1 MSKIV
6 DLSKFNLVDNW
17 LKVKAAVDAVIL
29 RLGYRGAH
37 TGTITYDP
45 RYLEYMAACQKHGIP
60 TMIYF
65 FPCSIT
71 TAEAEAEANFIISAA
86 KKVKLCGPIWLDSE
100 VVYQDRSG
108 RSDKLGKADR
118 TKYLNVI
125 LRRLHEAGYKCG
137 VYASKSWFSGNL
149 NDADLEPY
157 CQRWVAQWADQL
169 TYSGHDV
176 ALWQYTNSGS
186 IPGINGRVDISR
198 CYIALDGSNGT
209 QAVSSGVTRTDIVQQ
224 VCSWEGWSERNGKF
238 KIIIDIYNKYLPAA
252 VKTGTLNYTV
262 KYSDEWCATGASG
275 AYIQAG
281 APELFPIECGC
292 PRNIELAKKMGIWE
306 EADNHVPRLAEA
318 VMYDWDDSGYGD
330 NTGTADHIG
339 IVIDVDEQAGTFT
352 VMECN
357 KDEAVGRRVMRI
369 NGRYIRGFICPK
381 FVDDTTGESK
391 TPETKATT
399 EKATKTAGGY
409 EISGTGTPSKK
420 AIFTGILKNGMKV
433 TARRQPKVSGE
444 PCSFSPVTGLTR
456 ITICDYII
464 TDKKWAYCCV
474 GGKYGFILA
483 SSISAYLRTPKQSM
497 DKVIEWVL
505 ADDFG
510 KKEIRWNALKTLGYD
525 ADAVQQKIDEMY
537 GKKKASTDRG
547 PQRVYNLMKPYIDS
561 KTAHKDFIRE
571 YNAFIDWY
579 NKKYGT
585 KHSKIDDSN
594 AWCTEFLQLMF
605 YKAGYLDL
613 IGYGK
618 QAKTLMDNAIKKGTW
633 KAGTSDIIYGD
644 IVVYQDSKGNPN
656 HSEFA
661 LGGKDFVSGN
671 YNGGVHKRH
680 RSNLGT
686 VKGRIRPKYPK
697 DSKEDDS
704 TNNRVRLYAPR
715 FWENDPDYFGDE
727 TIFIEGKKGTIFDTG
742 MYGSL
747 AVSKLKAL
755 NLDEINIIITH
766 PHSDHTGNVKIMV
779 DSLPVKHVYL
789 PDQSGIRKYQKS
801 YAERM
806 DSIADH
812 CKKKG
817 VPVTWLKMGD
827 SFTVGSLRIQC
838 LFQAD
843 ADKLKKKDG
852 HHFINN
858 MSMVYKVFAGS
869 WRILI
874 GGDLSAE
881 GILQMMA
888 SGVDFSCDGF
898 KFFWHGD
905 RGGIKEAFVKAIK
918 GVLFAFTQYEHPE
931 GKGNGR
937 TSTYNLLR
945 DIGAFVARAY
955 EDGEINVDFQG
966 NTAKLTTS
974 LGITRTFV
982 KKQSAY
988 KVCLTTKA
996 KAEKGSGLLAI
1007 EPEDYTAKEVQTLK
1021 SAGYTVLAYL
1031 SVGSVSDE
1039 RSYYKQLEPYTL
1051 RRLDDWEHERY
1062 LDVCE
1067 PAVQDWLINRGMAL
1081 LNAGYDGIWADNI
1094 DVYEEYPSDAAYK
1107 GITRILQALYPHGYI
1122 MINGGMEYM
1131 LRSISQK
1138 ARVAHGVT
1146 QEEAFSLITDYDGR
1160 GTFGAQIVSE
1170 SLEYQKY
1177 ISKAMGAGMEAYLLE
1192 YTRDANLKKKIVNYC
1207 EASGAGYY
1215 ISEDV
1220 DL

>member
-1 MSKIV
+1 MSKTAI
-6 DLSKFNLVDNW
+6 DLSKFNSVENW

-45 RYLEYMAACQKHGIP
+45 RYLEYMTACQKHGIP

-65 FPCSIT
+65 FPCSVT
-71 TAEAEAEANFIISAA
+71 VAEAEAEANFIISAA
-86 KKVKLCGPIWLDSE
+86 SKVNLCGPIWLDSE

-108 RSDKLGKADR
+108 RSDNLGKADR

-125 LRRLHEAGYKCG
+125 LRRLHDAGYECG
-137 VYASKSWFSGNL
+137 VYASKSWFAGNL
-149 NDADLEPY
+149 NDSNLEPY
-157 CQRWVAQWADQL
+157 CLRWVAQWADEL
-169 TYSGHDV
+169 TYTGHDV
-176 ALWQYTNSGS
+176 ALWQYTNNGS
-186 IPGINGRVDISR
+186 IPGINGRVDVSK
-198 CYIALDGSNGT
+198 CYIALDGSKGSE
-209 QAVSSGVTRTDIVQQ
+209 AVSSGVTRTDIVEQI
-224 VCSWEGWSERNGKF
+224 CSWEGWSESNGKH

-306 EADNHVPRLAEA
+306 EVDNHVPRLAEA
-318 VMYDWDDSGYGD
+318 VLYDWDDSGYGD

-409 EISGTGTPSKK
+409 EISGTGTPTKK
-420 AIFTGILKNGMKV
+420 ALFTGILKNGMKV

-444 PCSFSPVTGLTR
+444 PCSFSPITGLTR
-456 ITICDYII
+456 ITICDYIT

-474 GGKYGFILA
+474 GGKYGYILE
-483 SSISAYLRTPKQSM
+483 SSIRDYVRTGGKSI
-497 DKVIEWVL
+497 DKVVQWVF
-505 ADDFG
+505 DNDFG
-510 KKEIRWNALKTLGYD
+510 TLETRRKCLEDLGYD
-525 ADAVQQKIDEMY
+525 YDAVQS
-537 GKKKASTDRG
+537 A
-547 PQRVYNLMKPYIDS
+547 V
-561 KTAHKDFIRE
+561 
-571 YNAFIDWY
+571 
-579 NKKYGT
+579 
-585 KHSKIDDSN
+585 
-594 AWCTEFLQLMF
+594 
-605 YKAGYLDL
+605 
-613 IGYGK
+613 
-618 QAKTLMDNAIKKGTW
+618 
-633 KAGTSDIIYGD
+633 
-644 IVVYQDSKGNPN
+644 
-656 HSEFA
+656 
-661 LGGKDFVSGN
+661 
-671 YNGGVHKRH
+671 
-680 RSNLGT
+680 T
-686 VKGRIRPKYPK
+686 VKVRERETAESPSIRM
-697 DSKEDDS
+697 
-704 TNNRVRLYAPR
+704 YAPR
-715 FWENDPDYFGDE
+715 FWENGSDYFGDE
-727 TIFIEGKKGTIFDTG
+727 TIFIEGKKATVFDTG
-742 MYGSL
+742 MKGSL
-747 AVSKLKAL
+747 AVSKVKAL
-755 NLDEINIIITH
+755 GLDAITIVITH
-766 PHSDHTGNVKIMV
+766 PHGDHTGNVKVMV
-779 DSLPVKHVYL
+779 DSLPVKRVYL
-789 PDQSGIRKYQKS
+789 PNVDGIRKYQKS

-806 DSIADH
+806 DDIAAH

-817 VPVTWLKMGD
+817 VPVTRVKMGD
-827 SFTVGSLRIQC
+827 SFSVGSLKVDCI
-838 LFQAD
+838 FQAN
-843 ADKLKKKDG
+843 ADKLKEKDT

-881 GILQMMA
+881 GILQMLA
-888 SGVDFSCDGF
+888 AGVDCSCDGF

-905 RGGIKEAFVKAIK
+905 RGGIKEAFAKAIK

-937 TSTYNLLR
+937 TDTYNLLR
-945 DIGAFVARAY
+945 NIGAFVARAY
-955 EDGEINVDFQG
+955 EDGEININLQG
-966 NTAKLTTS
+966 QTAKLITS
-974 LGITRTFV
+974 LGVARTFI
-982 KKQSAY
+982 KKQTAY
-988 KVCLTTKA
+988 KVNLTTKV
-996 KAEKGSGLLAI
+996 KADKGSGLLAI
-1007 EPEDYTAKEVQTLK
+1007 EPEDYTAKEVQALK
-1021 SAGYTVLAYL
+1021 RAGYTVLAYM

-1039 RSYYKQLEPYTL
+1039 RTYYKQLEPYTL

-1067 PAVQDWLINRGMAL
+1067 PAVQDWAINQGMKF
-1081 LNAGYDGIWADNI
+1081 LNAGYDGLWIDNL
-1094 DVYEEYPSDAAYK
+1094 DVYEEYPSDNAYK

-1122 MINGGMEYM
+1122 MVNGGMEYM
-1131 LRSISQK
+1131 LRSINQK
-1138 ARVAHGVT
+1138 IRVAHGVT
-1146 QEEAFSLITDYDGR
+1146 QEEVFSLITDYSGR

-1192 YTRDANLKKKIVNYC
+1192 YTRDAKLKEKIINYC
-1207 EASGAGYY
+1207 NASGAGYY

>member
-1 MSKIV
+1 MSKKVI
-6 DLSKFNLVDNW
+6 DLSKFNPVDDW
-17 LKVKAAVDAVIL
+17 QKVKAAVGAVIL

-45 RYLEYMAACQKHGIP
+45 RYLEYMSACQKHGIP

-71 TAEAEAEANFIISAA
+71 VVEAEAEANFIIAAA
-86 KKVKLCGPIWLDSE
+86 KKVKLAGPIWLDSE

-108 RSDKLGKADR
+108 RSDKLGKAER

-125 LRRLHEAGYKCG
+125 LRRLHEAGYECG
-137 VYASKSWFSGNL
+137 VYASKSWFAGNL
-149 NDADLEPY
+149 NDADLESY
-157 CQRWVAQWADQL
+157 CLRWVAQWADRL
-169 TYSGHDV
+169 TYTGHDV
-176 ALWQYTNSGS
+176 ALWQYTNNGAVA
-186 IPGINGRVDISR
+186 GVEGRVDLSR
-198 CYIALDGSNGT
+198 CYIELGGAKDT
-209 QAVSSGVTRTDIVQQ
+209 QAVSYGVTRTDIVQQ
-224 VCSWEGWSERNGKF
+224 ICSWEGWSESNGKYR
-238 KIIIDIYNKYLPAA
+238 IIIDIYNKYLPTA

-292 PRNIELAKKMGIWE
+292 PRMITLAKKMGIWE
-306 EADNHVPRLAEA
+306 EADNHVPKLAEG
-318 VMYDWDDSGYGD
+318 VLYDWQDSGSGD
-330 NTGTADHIG
+330 NTGVADHIG
-339 IVIDVDEQAGTFT
+339 LVIDVDEKAGTFT

-357 KDEAVGRRVMRI
+357 KDEAVGRRVMKI

-381 FVDDTTGESK
+381 FANDTNV
-391 TPETKATT
+391 PTKAVT
-399 EKATKTAGGY
+399 EKTVATTPAKNPGGY

-420 AIFTGILKNGMKV
+420 AIFTGILINGMKI

-444 PCSFSPVTGLTR
+444 PCSFSPIAGLTR
-456 ITICDYII
+456 ITICDYIT

-474 GGKYGFILA
+474 GGKYGYILE
-483 SSISAYLRTPKQSM
+483 SSIRDYVRKGGQSIT
-497 DKVIEWVL
+497 KVVQWVL
-505 ADDFG
+505 DNDFG
-510 KKEIRWNALKTLGYD
+510 TLETRRKCLEDLGYD
-525 ADAVQQKIDEMY
+525 YDVVQSAV
-537 GKKKASTDRG
+537 
-547 PQRVYNLMKPYIDS
+547 
-561 KTAHKDFIRE
+561 TAKVRARETAESPSIR
-571 YNAFIDWY
+571 
-579 NKKYGT
+579 
-585 KHSKIDDSN
+585 
-594 AWCTEFLQLMF
+594 M
-605 YKAGYLDL
+605 
-613 IGYGK
+613 
-618 QAKTLMDNAIKKGTW
+618 
-633 KAGTSDIIYGD
+633 
-644 IVVYQDSKGNPN
+644 
-656 HSEFA
+656 
-661 LGGKDFVSGN
+661 
-671 YNGGVHKRH
+671 
-680 RSNLGT
+680 
-686 VKGRIRPKYPK
+686 
-697 DSKEDDS
+697 
-704 TNNRVRLYAPR
+704 YAPR
-715 FWENDPDYFGDE
+715 FWENGSDYFGDE
-727 TIFIEGKKGTIFDTG
+727 TIFVEGKKATVFDTG
-742 MYGSL
+742 MKGSL
-747 AVSKLKAL
+747 AVSKVKAL
-755 NLDEINIIITH
+755 GLDAITIVITH
-766 PHSDHTGNVKIMV
+766 PHADHTGNVKTMV

-789 PDQSGIRKYQKS
+789 PDVSGIRKYQKS
-801 YAERM
+801 YAERI
-806 DSIADH
+806 DDIAEY
-812 CKKKG
+812 CKGKG

-827 SFTVGSLRIQC
+827 SFSVGSLKVDCI
-838 LFQAD
+838 FQAN
-843 ADKLKKKDG
+843 ADKLQEKDG

-858 MSMVYKVFAGS
+858 MSMVYKAFAGS

-881 GILQMMA
+881 GILQMLA
-888 SGVDFSCDGF
+888 AGVDLSCDGF

-918 GVLFAFTQYEHPE
+918 GVLLSFTQYEHPE

-937 TSTYNLLR
+937 ADTYNLLR
-945 DIGAFVARAY
+945 NIGAFVVRAY

-982 KKQSAY
+982 KRQTAY
-988 KVCLTTKA
+988 KVSLTTKA
-996 KAEKGSGLLAI
+996 KPDKGSGLLAI
-1007 EPEDYTAKEVQTLK
+1007 EPEDYSVAEVQALK

-1031 SVGSVSDE
+1031 SVGSVDE
-1039 RSYYKQLEPYTL
+1039 RRNYYKQLEPYTL

-1067 PAVQDWLINRGMAL
+1067 PAVQDWAINQGMKF
-1081 LNAGYDGIWADNI
+1081 LNAGYDGLWIDNL
-1094 DVYEEYPSDAAYK
+1094 DAYEEYPSDAAYK

-1131 LRSISQK
+1131 IRAISQK

-1146 QEEAFSLITDYDGR
+1146 QEEVFSLITDYSGR
-1160 GTFGAQIVSE
+1160 GTFGAQIASE

>member
-1 MSKIV
+1 MSKKVV
-6 DLSKFNLVDNW
+6 DLSKFNPVDDW
-17 LKVKAAVDAVIL
+17 LKVKAAVDAAIL

-45 RYLEYMAACQKHGIP
+45 KYLEYMAACQKHGIP

-71 TAEAEAEANFIISAA
+71 VAEAEAEANFIIAAA
-86 KKVKLCGPIWLDSE
+86 KKVKLAGPIWLDSE

-108 RSDKLGKADR
+108 RSDNLGKADR

-125 LRRLHEAGYKCG
+125 LRRLHEAGYECG
-137 VYASKSWFSGNL
+137 VYASKSWFAGNL
-149 NDADLEPY
+149 NDSGLEPY
-157 CQRWVAQWADQL
+157 CLRWVAQWADQL
-169 TYSGHDV
+169 TYTGHDV
-176 ALWQYTNSGS
+176 AMWQYTNSGS

-238 KIIIDIYNKYLPAA
+238 KIIIDIYNKYLSTAI
-252 VKTGTLNYTV
+252 KYGTLNYTV
-262 KYSDEWCATGASG
+262 KYSDEWCATGASA

-306 EADNHVPRLAEA
+306 EADNHVPKLAEA
-318 VMYDWDDSGYGD
+318 VLYDWEDSGSGD
-330 NTGTADHIG
+330 NTGVADHIG
-339 IVIDVDEQAGTFT
+339 LVIDVDEKAGTFT

-357 KDEAVGRRVMRI
+357 KDETVGRRVMRI

-381 FVDDTTGESK
+381 FAEDTGVPAK
-391 TPETKATT
+391 IIETKTA
-399 EKATKTAGGY
+399 KTAGGY

-456 ITICDYII
+456 ISVCDYIT

-474 GGKYGFILA
+474 GGKYGYILE
-483 SSISAYLRTPKQSM
+483 SSIRDYVRKGGQSIA
-497 DKVIEWVL
+497 KVVQWVL
-505 ADDFG
+505 DNDFG
-510 KKEIRWNALKTLGYD
+510 TLEIRRKCLEDLKYD
-525 ADAVQQKIDEMY
+525 YDAVQS
-537 GKKKASTDRG
+537 A
-547 PQRVYNLMKPYIDS
+547 V
-561 KTAHKDFIRE
+561 TAK
-571 YNAFIDWY
+571 
-579 NKKYGT
+579 
-585 KHSKIDDSN
+585 
-594 AWCTEFLQLMF
+594 
-605 YKAGYLDL
+605 
-613 IGYGK
+613 
-618 QAKTLMDNAIKKGTW
+618 
-633 KAGTSDIIYGD
+633 
-644 IVVYQDSKGNPN
+644 
-656 HSEFA
+656 
-661 LGGKDFVSGN
+661 
-671 YNGGVHKRH
+671 VHKREPAENP
-680 RSNLGT
+680 S
-686 VKGRIRPKYPK
+686 I
-697 DSKEDDS
+697 
-704 TNNRVRLYAPR
+704 RLYAPR
-715 FWENDPDYFGDE
+715 FWDNNPKFFGDE
-727 TIFIEGKKGTIFDTG
+727 TIFIEGKKVTVFDTG
-742 MYGSL
+742 MKGSL
-747 AVSKLKAL
+747 AVSKVKAL
-755 NLDEINIIITH
+755 NPESVTIVLTH
-766 PHSDHTGNVKIMV
+766 PHADHTGCAKDMV

-789 PDQSGIRKYQKS
+789 PDQSGVRKYQKS

-806 DSIADH
+806 DDIASY

-827 SFTVGSLRIQC
+827 SFTIGSLKVNCI
-838 LFQAD
+838 FQAN
-843 ADKLKKKDG
+843 ADKLKEKDT

-858 MSMVYKVFAGS
+858 MSMVYKVTVGL

-881 GILQMMA
+881 GILQMM
-888 SGVDFSCDGF
+888 SKGVDYSCDVL

-905 RGGIKEAFVKAIK
+905 RGGIKTAFANSLK
-918 GVLFAFTQYEHPE
+918 GVQIAYTQYEKKE

-937 TSTYNLLR
+937 ADTYNLLR
-945 DIGAFVARAY
+945 NVGAFVARAY
-955 EDGEINVDFQG
+955 EDGEISIDFHG
-966 NTAKLTTS
+966 STAKLTTS
-974 LGITRTFV
+974 LGVTRTFV
-982 KKQSAY
+982 KRQNAY
-988 KVCLTTKA
+988 KVSLTTKA
-996 KAEKGSGLLAI
+996 KPDKGSGLLAI
-1007 EPEDYTAKEVQTLK
+1007 EPEDYTAAEVQALK
-1021 SAGYTVLAYL
+1021 RAGYTVLAYL

-1039 RSYYKQLEPYTL
+1039 RNYYKQLEKYTL

-1081 LNAGYDGIWADNI
+1081 LNAGYDGIWADNT
-1094 DVYEEYPSDAAYK
+1094 DVFEEYPSDAAYK

-1122 MINGGMEYM
+1122 MINGGIEYVSKAIANHA
-1131 LRSISQK
+1131 SI
-1138 ARVAHGVT
+1138 AHGVT
-1146 QEEAFSLITDYDGR
+1146 QEEVFSLITDYTAPGE
-1160 GTFGAQIVSE
+1160 FGAQIASE
-1170 SLEYQKY
+1170 SREYQQY
-1177 ISKAMGAGMEAYLLE
+1177 LVKAMGAGMEAYLLE

>member
-1 MSKIV
+1 MSKTVI
-6 DLSKFNLVDNW
+6 DLSKFNLVDDW
-17 LKVKAAVDAVIL
+17 PKVKAAVDAVVL

-45 RYLEYMAACQKHGIP
+45 KYQEYMTACQKHGIP

-71 TAEAEAEANFIISAA
+71 VAEAEAEANFIISAA

-108 RSDKLGKADR
+108 RSDKLGMGAR
-118 TKYLNVI
+118 TQYLNVI
-125 LRRLHEAGYKCG
+125 LRRLHEAGYECG
-137 VYASKSWFSGNL
+137 VYASKSWFAGNL
-149 NDADLEPY
+149 NDSELEPY
-157 CQRWVAQWADQL
+157 CLRWVAQWADQL
-169 TYSGHDV
+169 TYSSHDV
-176 ALWQYTNSGS
+176 AMWQYTNNGAVA
-186 IPGINGRVDISR
+186 GVEGRVDLSH
-198 CYIALDGSNGT
+198 CYIELGGAKET
-209 QAVSSGVTRTDIVQQ
+209 QAVSSRVSRTDIVQQ
-224 VCSWEGWSERNGKF
+224 ICSWEGWSESNGKYR
-238 KIIIDIYNKYLPAA
+238 IIIDIYNKYLSTAI
-252 VKTGTLNYTV
+252 KYGTLNYTV
-262 KYSDEWCATGASG
+262 KYSDEWCATGASA

-292 PRNIELAKKMGIWE
+292 PRNIELAKKMGIWV
-306 EADNHVPRLAEA
+306 EADNHVPRLADA
-318 VMYDWDDSGYGD
+318 VLYDWQDSGSGD

-357 KDEAVGRRVMRI
+357 KDEAVGRRLMRI

-381 FVDDTTGESK
+381 FAKDTDAPNK
-391 TPETKATT
+391 IIETKAV
-399 EKATKTAGGY
+399 KTAGGY

-420 AIFTGILKNGMKV
+420 VLFTGILKLTMKV

-456 ITICDYII
+456 ITICDYIT

-474 GGKYGFILA
+474 GGKYGYILE
-483 SSISAYLRTPKQSM
+483 SSIRDYVRKGGQSIAKVVQWVM
-497 DKVIEWVL
+497 D
-505 ADDFG
+505 DDFG
-510 KKEIRWNALKTLGYD
+510 TLDTRRKCLESLGYD
-525 ADAVQQKIDEMY
+525 YDAVQKAVTEKVRARE
-537 GKKKASTDRG
+537 KKEAAEN
-547 PQRVYNLMKPYIDS
+547 PI
-561 KTAHKDFIRE
+561 IR
-571 YNAFIDWY
+571 
-579 NKKYGT
+579 
-585 KHSKIDDSN
+585 
-594 AWCTEFLQLMF
+594 M
-605 YKAGYLDL
+605 
-613 IGYGK
+613 
-618 QAKTLMDNAIKKGTW
+618 
-633 KAGTSDIIYGD
+633 
-644 IVVYQDSKGNPN
+644 
-656 HSEFA
+656 
-661 LGGKDFVSGN
+661 
-671 YNGGVHKRH
+671 
-680 RSNLGT
+680 
-686 VKGRIRPKYPK
+686 
-697 DSKEDDS
+697 
-704 TNNRVRLYAPR
+704 YAPR
-715 FWENDPDYFGDE
+715 FWENGSDYFGDE
-727 TIFIEGKKGTIFDTG
+727 TIFIEGKKATVFDTG
-742 MYGSL
+742 MKGSL
-747 AVSKLKAL
+747 AVSKVKAL
-755 NLDEINIIITH
+755 GLDAITIVITH
-766 PHSDHTGNVKIMV
+766 PHADHTGNVKTMV
-779 DSLPVKHVYL
+779 DTLPVKHVYL

-806 DSIADH
+806 DNIAAH
-812 CKKKG
+812 CQKKG

-827 SFTVGSLRIQC
+827 SFTIGSLKVNCI
-838 LFQAD
+838 FQAN
-843 ADKLKKKDG
+843 ADKLKEKDT

-858 MSMVYKVFAGS
+858 MSMVYKVFIGS

-881 GILQMMA
+881 GILQMLA
-888 SGVDFSCDGF
+888 AGVDLSCDGF
-898 KFFWHGD
+898 KLFWHGD

-937 TSTYNLLR
+937 SDTYNLLR
-945 DIGAFVARAY
+945 NISAFVVRAY

-966 NTAKLTTS
+966 NTAKLITS

-982 KKQSAY
+982 KKKSSY

-1007 EPEDYTAKEVQTLK
+1007 EPEDYTAKEVQALK

-1031 SVGSVSDE
+1031 SVGSVDE
-1039 RSYYKQLEPYTL
+1039 RRNYYKQLEPYTL

-1067 PAVQDWLINRGMAL
+1067 PAVQDWVINQGMRL
-1081 LNAGYDGIWADNI
+1081 LNAGYDGLWIDNT
-1094 DVYEEYPSDAAYK
+1094 DVYEEYPSDSAYK

-1131 LRSISQK
+1131 LRAISQK
-1138 ARVAHGVT
+1138 TRVAHGVT
-1146 QEEAFSLITDYDGR
+1146 QEEVFTLITDYSGR
-1160 GTFGAQIVSE
+1160 GTFGAQIASE

-1192 YTRDANLKKKIVNYC
+1192 YTRDSKLKQKIIDYC
-1207 EASGAGYY
+1207 NVSGAGYY

>member
-1 MSKIV
+1 MDKKVI
-6 DLSKFNLVDNW
+6 DLSKFNHVDNW

-45 RYLEYMAACQKHGIP
+45 KYLEYMAACQKHDIP

-65 FPCSIT
+65 FPCSIS
-71 TAEAEAEANFIISAA
+71 TAEAEAEANFIIAAA
-86 KKVKLCGPIWLDSE
+86 KKVNLCGPIWLDSE

-108 RSDKLGKADR
+108 RSDKLGKGAR
-118 TKYLNVI
+118 TQYLNVI
-125 LRRLHEAGYKCG
+125 LRRLHEAGYECG
-137 VYASKSWFSGNL
+137 VYASKSWFAGNL
-149 NDADLEPY
+149 NDSDLEPY
-157 CQRWVAQWADQL
+157 CMRWVAQWADQL
-169 TYSGHDV
+169 TYTGHDV
-176 ALWQYTNSGS
+176 ALWQYTNNGS
-186 IPGINGRVDISR
+186 IPGINSRVDISR

-238 KIIIDIYNKYLPAA
+238 KIIIDIYNKYLSTAI
-252 VKTGTLNYTV
+252 KYGTLNYTV
-262 KYSDEWCATGASG
+262 KYSDEWCATGASA

-281 APELFPIECGC
+281 APKLFPIECGC

-306 EADNHVPRLAEA
+306 EADNHVPRLAEG
-318 VMYDWDDSGYGD
+318 VLYDWQDSGSGD

-339 IVIDVDEQAGTFT
+339 IVIDVDEKAGSFV

-357 KDEAVGRRVMRI
+357 KDEAVGRRTMKI
-369 NGRYIRGFICPK
+369 NGKYIRGFICPR
-381 FVDDTTGESK
+381 FPEK
-391 TPETKATT
+391 TPAKAETKTNTT
-399 EKATKTAGGY
+399 AKAAGGY

-420 AIFTGILKNGMKV
+420 ALFTGILKSGMKV

-444 PCSFSPVTGLTR
+444 PCSFSPITGLTR
-456 ITICDYII
+456 ITICDYIT
-464 TDKKWAYCCV
+464 TDKNWAYCCV
-474 GGKYGFILA
+474 GGKYGYILE
-483 SSISAYLRTPKQSM
+483 SSIRDYVRTGGKSI
-497 DKVIEWVL
+497 DKVVQWIL
-505 ADDFG
+505 DNDFG
-510 KKEIRWNALKTLGYD
+510 TLETRRKCLEDLGYD
-525 ADAVQQKIDEMY
+525 YDEVQSAV
-537 GKKKASTDRG
+537 
-547 PQRVYNLMKPYIDS
+547 
-561 KTAHKDFIRE
+561 TAK
-571 YNAFIDWY
+571 
-579 NKKYGT
+579 
-585 KHSKIDDSN
+585 
-594 AWCTEFLQLMF
+594 
-605 YKAGYLDL
+605 
-613 IGYGK
+613 
-618 QAKTLMDNAIKKGTW
+618 
-633 KAGTSDIIYGD
+633 
-644 IVVYQDSKGNPN
+644 
-656 HSEFA
+656 
-661 LGGKDFVSGN
+661 
-671 YNGGVHKRH
+671 VHKREPAENP
-680 RSNLGT
+680 S
-686 VKGRIRPKYPK
+686 I
-697 DSKEDDS
+697 
-704 TNNRVRLYAPR
+704 RLYAPR
-715 FWENDPDYFGDE
+715 FWDNNPKFFGDE
-727 TIFIEGKKGTIFDTG
+727 TIFIEGKKVTVFDTG
-742 MYGSL
+742 MKGSL
-747 AVSKLKAL
+747 AVSKVKAL
-755 NLDEINIIITH
+755 NPESVTIVLTH
-766 PHSDHTGNVKIMV
+766 PHADHTGCAKDMI
-779 DSLPVKHVYL
+779 DTLPVKHVYL
-789 PDQSGIRKYQKS
+789 PNVDGIRKYQKS

-806 DSIADH
+806 DKIAEH

-827 SFTVGSLRIQC
+827 SFSVGSLKIQC

-905 RGGIKEAFVKAIK
+905 RNGIKVVFVQALG
-918 GVLFAFTQYEHPE
+918 GVFFAFTQYEHPE

-955 EDGEINVDFQG
+955 EDGEINVDIQG

-974 LGITRTFV
+974 LGVTRTFV
-982 KKQSAY
+982 KKQSSY
-988 KVCLTTKA
+988 KVSLTTKV
-996 KAEKGSGLLAI
+996 KADKGSGLLAI
-1007 EPEDYTAKEVQTLK
+1007 EPEDYTAKEVQALK

-1031 SVGSVSDE
+1031 SVGSVDE
-1039 RSYYKQLEPYTL
+1039 RRSYYKQLEKYTL

-1081 LNAGYDGIWADNI
+1081 LNAGYDGLWIDNT
-1094 DVYEEYPSDAAYK
+1094 DVYEEYPSDNAYK
-1107 GITRILQALYPHGYI
+1107 GITRILSALYPHGYI

-1131 LRSISQK
+1131 LRAISQK

-1146 QEEAFSLITDYDGR
+1146 QEEVFSLITDYSGR
-1160 GTFGAQIVSE
+1160 GTFGAQIASE

-1192 YTRDANLKKKIVNYC
+1192 YTRDSKLKQKIINYC
-1207 EASGAGYY
+1207 NASGAGYY